1 MSDLSGTRGGETI
14 VTKSARDELQKQIIS
29 RSGLVL
35 HTLITREEMSVII
48 TTTPCDCSNY
58 HPTQRLATPCSKGNQ
73 SCVNWDQSAAAEEH
87 SFAQLLTFPLYSK
100 YPFALPRSTAGWPH
114 VRRSCFAGGANRKY
128 IYLHTAARSTYSY
141 RRSSPVSESMM
152 VMD

>member
-58 HPTQRLATPCSKGNQ
+58 HPAQRLATPCSKGNQ
-73 SCVNWDQSAAAEEH
+73 SCVNWISPPPRKSIASPSCLH
-87 SFAQLLTFPLYSK
+87 SLCIPNTL
-100 YPFALPRSTAGWPH
+100 FALPRSTAGWPH

-128 IYLHTAARSTYSY
+128 ICLHTAARSTYSY